1 MTTLVDA
8 RAGGDRTEARWR
20 DAALV
25 AARRLAAITAAG
37 VLLGVLVGG
46 VGGRLAMML
55 LAVTNPGMGGLS
67 SDDGF
72 MIGRF
77 TLVGSLNLLLVGGL
91 LGALG
96 AVVYAALRGLVVG
109 PTWFRVVSVG
119 VGPAVVV
126 GEQLVHTD
134 GVDFRLLG
142 NAWLGIGLF
151 VLIPGVYAALL
162 TLLAERWLAVDGSF
176 ARGRVGIALLPL
188 VALVPL
194 APLAAGLALA
204 WLALEALRRR
214 HGGTVPGAS
223 VAAWAGRGALVVVFV
238 VALVRLVDESRWLT
252 G

>member
-1 MTTLVDA
+1 MTTLLDA
-8 RAGGDRTEARWR
+8 RGDLTEARWR
-20 DAALV
+20 VAGLA

-55 LAVTNPGMGGLS
+55 LAATNPGMGGLT

-77 TLVGSLNLLLVGGL
+77 TLLGSLNLLLVGGL

-109 PTWFRVVSVG
+109 PTWFRVLSVG

-134 GVDFRLLG
+134 GVDYRLLG
-142 NAWLGIGLF
+142 NPGLGIALF
-151 VLIPGVYAALL
+151 LLIPGVYAALL
-162 TLLAERWLAVDGSF
+162 TLLAERWLTGDGFF
-176 ARGRVGIALLPL
+176 ARGPLGVALLPL
-188 VALVPL
+188 AALVPL
-194 APLAAGLALA
+194 APLVGGLALG
-204 WLALEALRRR
+204 WLALEVLRRR
-214 HGGTVPGAS
+214 HGGRVPGAS
-223 VAAWAGRGALVVVFV
+223 AAAMAGRGALVVVFV
-238 VALVRLVDESRWLT
+238 VALARLVDEARWLI